1 MPCADRGG
9 RGAGLSR
16 PLIAVFGSST
26 AREPD
31 PIWTLAHEL
40 GLELGRAGA
49 DVVTGGYGGAMEAC
63 SRGAHQAGAHVV
75 GVTVELFEARGPVN
89 PWVKERHHAPD
100 LFERLRT
107 VVTRADGFAVLP
119 GSVGTLNELFLAWTL
134 VSVGA
139 HPAPPVVLVGAHW
152 ERWLEAQRHPML
164 VPPRLFEHVR
174 VAATAAEGARLA
186 TRDLKARTP

>member
-1 MPCADRGG
+1 MNGG
-9 RGAGLSR
+9 R

-31 PIWTLAHEL
+31 PVWTLAFEL
-40 GLELGRAGA
+40 GQALGRAGA
-49 DVVTGGYGGAMEAC
+49 DVMTGGYAGAMEGC

-89 PWVKERHHAPD
+89 RWVKERVHAPD

-107 VVTRADGFAVLP
+107 MLMRADGFAVLP
-119 GSVGTLNELFLAWTL
+119 GSVGTLGELFLAWTL

-139 HPAPPVVLVGAHW
+139 HPAPPLVLVGDHW
-152 ERWLEAQRHPML
+152 EPWLESHRHPLL
-164 VPPRLFEHVR
+164 VPDRLHRHVR
-174 VAATAAEGARLA
+174 VAGTAAEAARLA
-186 TRDLKARTP
+186 VEGVRSAARGHAGG